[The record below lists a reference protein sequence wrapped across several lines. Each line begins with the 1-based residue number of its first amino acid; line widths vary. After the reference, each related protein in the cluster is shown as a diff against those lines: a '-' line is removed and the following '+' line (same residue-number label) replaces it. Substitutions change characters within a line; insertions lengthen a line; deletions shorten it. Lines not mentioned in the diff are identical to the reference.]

1 MSQYQYTC
9 RNQSGDT
16 VKGILDAANEENVAT
31 ELLQTGLTPITIQIV
46 NTSETFDLD
55 IAALL
60 PSARVGLEELIIF
73 SKQMYSLSKAGI
85 AMIRALNGLSESTF
99 NPTLRKAIK
108 AVLHSL
114 ESGQPLAQAL
124 SQHPRIFSDLYVSVV
139 HVGENSGRLDEAFLQ
154 LAGYLELERET
165 IKRIKSATR
174 YPTFVIIAMSIGLVI
189 INIFVIPAFSGVFAK
204 LGAELPWQTQVLIS
218 FSNFMLNYWPLLLL
232 LLMGSLVGIKFW
244 LKTPAGRYRW
254 DGWKLKL
261 PVLGSLFE
269 RIHLGRFCRSFSMM
283 LRSGI
288 PIVQGLN
295 VVSHAL
301 GNDYMAERV
310 RGMRQ
315 NIERG
320 ESFLQAAAMSKLFT
334 PLVMQMISVGEE
346 TGGIDEMLAEAADFY
361 EQEVDYELKG
371 LADAIEPIMIIG
383 IGAMV
388 LVLALGVFL
397 PLWDLSSAASR

>member
-1 MSQYQYTC
+1 MSQFEYTS
-9 RNQSGDT
+9 RNSAGDT
-16 VKGILDAANEENVAT
+16 VKGTLEAANEESVAS
-31 ELLQTGLTPITIQIV
+31 ELLLTGLTPISIKEAA
-46 NTSETFDLD
+46 ETKGFEFDLSS
-55 IAALL
+55 LMT
-60 PSARVGLEELIIF
+60 PKVELEELIIF
-73 SKQMYSLSKAGI
+73 SRQMYSLSKAGI
-85 AMIRALNGLSESTF
+85 PMIRALNGLSQSTI
-99 NPTLRKAIK
+99 NTTLKKTIK
-108 AVLHSL
+108 AVLHDL

-124 SQHPRIFSDLYVSVV
+124 SQHPKIFTDLYVSVV
-139 HVGENSGRLDEAFLQ
+139 HVGENSGRLDEAFIQ

-165 IKRIKSATR
+165 LKRIKSATR
-174 YPTFVIIAMSIGLVI
+174 YPTFVISAMAIGLVI

-204 LGAELPWQTQVLIS
+204 LGADLPWQTQVLIS
-218 FSNFMLNYWPLLLL
+218 FSDFMVTFWPLLLI
-232 LLMGSLVGIKFW
+232 MAVGIYVGTKYW
-244 LKTPAGRYRW
+244 IETKEGRYRW
-254 DGWKLKL
+254 HEWKLKL
-261 PVLGSLFE
+261 PILGSLFE

-283 LRSGI
+283 LESGI

-301 GNDYMAERV
+301 GNDFMAAKV

-320 ESFLQAAAMSKLFT
+320 ESFLQAAASSYLFT
-334 PLVMQMISVGEE
+334 PLVLQMISVGEE

-383 IGAMV
+383 IGGMV